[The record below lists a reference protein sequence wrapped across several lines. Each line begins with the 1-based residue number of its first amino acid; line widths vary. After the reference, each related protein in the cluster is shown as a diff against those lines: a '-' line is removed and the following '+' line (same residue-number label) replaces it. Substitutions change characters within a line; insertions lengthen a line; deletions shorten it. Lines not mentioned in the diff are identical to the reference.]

1 MKKYTCYKSG
11 GREARTVEAK
21 TIFEAIAVYSGR
33 LGTKLKGLG
42 TPTDP
47 AQYATE
53 SGIVNIYVTN

>member
-11 GREARTVEAK
+11 GREAKTVSARTLH
-21 TIFEAIAVYSGR
+21 EAIGEYSGR
-33 LGTKLKGLG
+33 FGTKLKGLG

-53 SGIVNIYVTN
+53 SGIVNIYVAN